1 MHYSQKKVNNYDLKK
16 KKKKRERENA
26 QLENTDVIT
35 LYPNRAI
42 EQKKRSEYF
51 KLWEHGFGLE
61 RERERSKNETLNSRG
76 LGFW

>member
-1 MHYSQKKVNNYDLKK
+1 MLKSYWCALFTEKSQQLWLEK

-61 RERERSKNETLNSRG
+61 REREIKE
-76 LGFW
+76 